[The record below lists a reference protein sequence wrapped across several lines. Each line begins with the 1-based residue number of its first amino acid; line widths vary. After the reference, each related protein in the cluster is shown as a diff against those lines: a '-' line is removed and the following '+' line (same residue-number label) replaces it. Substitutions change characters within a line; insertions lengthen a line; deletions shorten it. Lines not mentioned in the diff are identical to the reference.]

1 MLKKI
6 FLRLLCHATKIGFLE
21 SNLEGKFCLALRLSP
36 DDKGEEETHHEDD
49 TEGYDVPH
57 SSAPL
62 HCQHTE
68 CEDQRSCRSTYIYYF
83 TCNSAQVP
91 CNFKTQ

>member
-1 MLKKI
+1 MKNILKTTA
-6 FLRLLCHATKIGFLE
+6 FNPYCATQIAFLE

-57 SSAPL
+57 SSASL

-68 CEDQRSCRSTYIYYF
+68 CEDQRSCRSTYVLILF
-83 TCNSAQVP
+83 HEQFCKSAM
-91 CNFKTQ
+91 